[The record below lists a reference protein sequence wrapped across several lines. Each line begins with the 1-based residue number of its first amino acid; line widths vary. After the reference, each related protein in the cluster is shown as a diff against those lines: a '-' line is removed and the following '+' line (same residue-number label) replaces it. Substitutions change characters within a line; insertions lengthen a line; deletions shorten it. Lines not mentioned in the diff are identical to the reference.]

1 MKKLLS
7 LILAG
12 ALLVGAMFA
21 LTSCFG
27 PKPELDLEKAEENLE
42 DADYSVQFDDD
53 YDKDDV
59 YAATLYASDDDDNYL
74 RIMEFNNVKF
84 AKLYEKQLKLEAD
97 YALEEAKLQIKAM
110 KLQLKEYG
118 DDLDDDEIEYM
129 EEQIEKLEE
138 EIDEYDYVVGRKGK
152 VVWEGT
158 KEAIKA
164 SK

>member
-27 PKPELDLEKAEENLE
+27 PKPELDLEKAEEALK
-42 DADYSVQFDDD
+42 DADYTVYFDDD
-53 YDKDDV
+53 MDEGPYVAQLEARDEDGNSLEI
-59 YAATLYASDDDDNYL
+59 Y
-74 RIMEFNNVKF
+74 EFESLKF
-84 AKLYEKQLKLEAD
+84 AKLYEKQLKLEAE
-97 YALEEAKLQIKAM
+97 YELESKKLQIKAM
-110 KLQLKEYG
+110 KLTLKEYG
-118 DDLDDDEIEYM
+118 DDLDDDAIEEM
-129 EEQIEKLEE
+129 EEYIDELEKELEE
-138 EIDEYDYVVGRKGK
+138 SEFVVGRKGK
-152 VVWEGT
+152 VVWAGT